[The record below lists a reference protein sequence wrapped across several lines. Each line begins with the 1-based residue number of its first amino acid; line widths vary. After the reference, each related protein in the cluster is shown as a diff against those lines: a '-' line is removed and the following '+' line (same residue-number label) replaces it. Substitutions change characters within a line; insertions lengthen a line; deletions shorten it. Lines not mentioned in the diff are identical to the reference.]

1 MVLEKNS
8 TLNCFL
14 NKATDFS
21 EISVMYTPF
30 NRENGAVEADT
41 AEFSAKATEILAK

>member
-21 EISVMYTPF
+21 VYTPV